1 MTTTRLFCTTPR
13 IQFGPRALEHV
24 GREAARLGK
33 TALIV
38 TGRSSSTKNG
48 SLERTRALLA
58 AAGVAAVP
66 FARVESDPS
75 LDTVTEGAG
84 LSKENN
90 CDVLVALGGGS
101 AMDAAKAI
109 SCLLANP
116 GPLASLEGVTG
127 LKQGPPVIAI
137 PTTAGTGSEVTRV
150 AVLTD
155 TARKYKLLLVGET
168 LMPAAAILDPELTAS
183 MPPKVAAATG
193 MDALTHAIEAY
204 VSKLAT
210 PLSDTLALAAIETI
224 GANLAMAV
232 AAPDNLHARA
242 AMLYAQMQAGQAFS
256 NASVGLVHAMSRP
269 MGARYGVPHG
279 AANAMLLPH
288 VTAYNRPACPQR
300 MARIAVA
307 LGRCIDGMDLGEASR
322 QAAIALTELAAEL
335 PLPRTLGDVGVP
347 TGDLAD
353 MAREAAE
360 NGSSRVNPRRP
371 SPEEIASIYH
381 ELA

>member
-1 MTTTRLFCTTPR
+1 MSTRFFQTTPR
-13 IQFGPRALEHV
+13 VHFGPRALEQV
-24 GREAARLGK
+24 GREACRLGR
-33 TALIV
+33 TALVV
-38 TGRSSSTKNG
+38 TGRGSSSHNG
-48 SLERTRALLA
+48 SLDRTCALLA
-58 AAGVAAVP
+58 GAGVAAVP
-66 FARVESDPS
+66 FPRVESDPS
-75 LDTVTEGAG
+75 LDTVEAGAA
-84 LSKENN
+84 LAREKN

-101 AMDAAKAI
+101 AMDAAKGI

-116 GPLASLEGVTG
+116 GPIENLEGITG
-127 LKQGPPVIAI
+127 LEQGPPLIAI

-168 LMPAAAILDPELTAS
+168 LMPAAAILDPELTVS
-183 MPPKVAAATG
+183 MPPRVTAATG
-193 MDALTHAIEAY
+193 MDALTHAVEAY
-204 VSKLAT
+204 VSKLAN
-210 PLSDTLALAAIETI
+210 PFSDTLALAAIQSI

-232 AAPDNLHARA
+232 TAPDNLEARA

-279 AANAMLLPH
+279 AANAMLLAH

-307 LGRCIDGMDLGEASR
+307 LGRRIDGMDLETASR
-322 QAAIALTELAAEL
+322 QAAEALAQLASEL
-335 PLPRTLGDVGVP
+335 PLPRSLEDAGVP
-347 TGDLAD
+347 THDLED

-371 SPEEIASIYH
+371 SVEDIAAIYH
-381 ELA
+381 QLA